1 MRNKNIGARY
11 FLISFLI
18 TFTLVTLFG
27 VLSFFGSPTNDVIKT
42 ESDVE
47 KPSPTTLKSFTAL
60 LIGEGES
67 EKAYSILH
75 FSEKDG
81 AVHVFS
87 LPEKMSLGERNI
99 SDTQKYGGAQSLCEQ
114 LSNVLEIEID
124 AYVRINKRG
133 FIKLLDTTDV
143 LYLSTE
149 RDVNYFSPDGY
160 TFSLSKGEHIL
171 SFEKVYDTMRFFS
184 ENISEKMNF
193 QSKVIC
199 DIITQKITNEKLPD
213 PTDFFNLAVNI
224 VDTNINAFDFATY
237 EPSIRTFL
245 ENPKANVVALNFDG
259 DFSILD
265 EEMNK
270 ISLLFQ

>member
-1 MRNKNIGARY
+1 MKNKNIGARY

-27 VLSFFGSPTNDVIKT
+27 VLSFFGTSTSDVIKT
-42 ESDVE
+42 ESEIE

-60 LIGEGES
+60 LIGEGEN
-67 EKAYSILH
+67 ERAYSVLH

-81 AVHVFS
+81 EVHVFS
-87 LPEKMSLGERNI
+87 LPEKMNLGERNI
-99 SDTQKYGGAQSLCEQ
+99 SETQKYGGAQSLCTE
-114 LSNVLEIEID
+114 LSNALGIEID
-124 AYVRINKRG
+124 AYIRINKRG

-149 RDVNYFSPDGY
+149 REVNYFSPDGY

-171 SFEKVYDTMRFFS
+171 SFEKVYDAMRFFS
-184 ENISEKMNF
+184 EDISEKMAF

-199 DIITQKITNEKLPD
+199 EIITQKINSEKLPD

-237 EPSIRTFL
+237 EPSIRAFSQ
-245 ENPKANVVALNFDG
+245 NPKANVVEINFG
-259 DFSILD
+259 EDFSILGD
-265 EEMNK
+265 EMNK
-270 ISLLFQ
+270 ISLLFE